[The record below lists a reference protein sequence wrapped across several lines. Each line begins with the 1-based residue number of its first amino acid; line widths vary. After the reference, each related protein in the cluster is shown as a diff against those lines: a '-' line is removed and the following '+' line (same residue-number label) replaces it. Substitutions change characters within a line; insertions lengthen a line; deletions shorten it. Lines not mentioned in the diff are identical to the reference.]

1 MVTNHRFVALVV
13 ALALVAA
20 ACSSASVFESR
31 DVSTP
36 GSASKADTGA
46 TPGTDPPLSSLDP
59 ATPTAPGQT
68 LVDIETVDCPGSL
81 ADPAITCG
89 LASVPVDHSQPSG
102 PTMQVSFAI
111 MEGSDTGFRTP
122 VAVLQGGPGGAS
134 SELATWVSQRVFT
147 QVFIDQRGTGFG
159 SADFNCTEADRITT
173 ELLALDSVTALAQEI
188 DAYSSCAARLA
199 DDPLLPTTNTAAMA
213 ADVAS
218 VMNALGHDRWVVYGV
233 SYGTTIALELL
244 RSSAEGLFGAVLD
257 GVYPP
262 DIDVDRAVAFS
273 ADRSIAA
280 VDSACRSDSGCN
292 RLVDGVASTL
302 DRLIAELDADPIF
315 VSAGGGAPETIID
328 GQRLGVFTFL
338 MLYSEQTIAR
348 IPWMLAGLDRRDS
361 EVARWA
367 ARVGNLILTSS
378 SESADEATYMAVQCH
393 DRAPFTAG
401 PPAGLGEFASVI
413 ATPPTSELC
422 EPWSVG
428 SAGPEVGRPV
438 ESDIPSLL
446 LSGSLDPITPA
457 VYARGVAKG
466 LSRATVVEQDGRGH
480 GIWFGNDC
488 IAEIVRS
495 FVSDPGRQLDTSCA
509 DRPVPVDWVLP

>member
-1 MVTNHRFVALVV
+1 MKPRLAAVV
-13 ALALVAA
+13 AAMGLLAA
-20 ACSSASVFESR
+20 ACSSPSVFESLEP
-31 DVSTP
+31 STL
-36 GSASKADTGA
+36 GSASEPNADA
-46 TPGTDPPLSSLDP
+46 TSQTDPPLSSAGPSASTDSGDMP
-59 ATPTAPGQT
+59 VG
-68 LVDIETVDCPGSL
+68 IEMIDCPDSL
-81 ADPAITCG
+81 TDPAISCG
-89 LASVPVDHSQPSG
+89 LAAVPVDHSQPLGS
-102 PTMQVSFAI
+102 TTKVSFAI
-111 MEGSDTGFRTP
+111 MEGSDSGFDTP

-134 SELATWVSQRVFT
+134 SELATWVPQRVFT
-147 QVFIDQRGTGFG
+147 QVFVDQRGTGFG
-159 SADFNCTEADRITT
+159 SVDFNCAEADQITT
-173 ELLALDSVTALAQEI
+173 ELLALDSATALARELA
-188 DAYSSCAARLA
+188 AYSSCAARLA
-199 DDPLLPTTNTAAMA
+199 GDPLLPATNTAAMA

-244 RSSAEGLFGAVLD
+244 RSSVEGLFGAVLD

-280 VDSACRSDSGCN
+280 VDSACRSDSGCKRVVEGVAPTLN
-292 RLVDGVASTL
+292 RLIV
-302 DRLIAELDADPIF
+302 ELDADPIY

-348 IPWMLAGLDRRDS
+348 IPWMLAGLDRRDPD
-361 EVARWA
+361 VARWA

-378 SESADEATYMAVQCH
+378 SEAADEATYMAVQCH
-393 DRAPFTAG
+393 DRAPFTSG
-401 PPAGLGEFASVI
+401 PPADLSEFASVI
-413 ATPPTSELC
+413 AAPPTSELC
-422 EPWSVG
+422 GPWSVG
-428 SAGPEVGRPV
+428 SAPPEVGRPV
-438 ESDIPSLL
+438 ESDIPTLL
-446 LSGSLDPITPA
+446 LSGGLDPITPA

-480 GIWFGNDC
+480 GIWFGNGC